1 MVKNKKKIE
10 DNKNQVLIETE
21 RLILR
26 NIDLKDIDTFLEYRN
41 DPIVAKYQSWEP
53 TLIRKQII
61 DFIKNLQTHE
71 IGEPGKWNQIV
82 WILKKNMVQI
92 GDCALK
98 VQEDNMQAELG
109 FTLSRNYQGKGYANE
124 ATGALMNYAFEKLGL
139 HRIFSITDCKNTSAI
154 KLLKNLGMRQEGH
167 FIENIFFKGAW
178 GDEYLFAILK
188 EEWSYKLN

>member
-1 MVKNKKKIE
+1 MFKNEKKID
-10 DNKNQVLIETE
+10 DNKNQILIETE

-26 NIDLKDIDTFLEYRN
+26 NIDLQDTDTFLDYRN

-53 TLIRKQII
+53 NLNRKQIN
-61 DFIKNLQTHE
+61 DFIKELQTQK

-82 WILKKNMVQI
+82 WILKKNMVHI

-109 FTLSRNYQGKGYANE
+109 FTLSRDYQGKGYAHE
-124 ATGALMNYAFEKLGL
+124 ATGALINYAFEELNL
-139 HRIFSITDCKNTSAI
+139 HRIFSITDCKNASAI

-167 FIENIFFKGAW
+167 FIENILFKGVW
-178 GDEYLFAILK
+178 GDEFLFAILQK
-188 EEWSYKLN
+188 ELSYN

>member
-1 MVKNKKKIE
+1 MFNNEKKNE
-10 DNKNQVLIETE
+10 DNKKQVLIETE

-26 NIDLKDIDTFLEYRN
+26 NIDFIYTDTFLEYRN

-53 TLIRKQII
+53 TLNRKQVR
-61 DFIKNLQTHE
+61 DFINNLQTHK

-82 WILKKNMVQI
+82 WILKKNLVHI

-109 FTLSRNYQGKGYANE
+109 FTLSRNYQGKGYAYE
-124 ATGALMNYAFEKLGL
+124 ATGALINYAFENLNL

-154 KLLKNLGMRQEGH
+154 KLLENLGMRQEGH
-167 FIENIFFKGAW
+167 FIENIFFKGEW
-178 GDEYLFAILK
+178 GDEFLFAILQK
-188 EEWSYKLN
+188 DWSHN

>member
-1 MVKNKKKIE
+1 MFKNKKKI
-10 DNKNQVLIETE
+10 DDIKNQVLIETE

-26 NIDLKDIDTFLEYRN
+26 NIDLQDTDTFLEYRN

-53 TLIRKQII
+53 TLNRKQVR
-61 DFIKNLQTHE
+61 DFIRGLQTHK

-82 WILKKNMVQI
+82 WILKKNMVHI

-109 FTLSRNYQGKGYANE
+109 FTLSRNYQGKGYAYE
-124 ATGALMNYAFEKLGL
+124 ATGALINYAFEELNL
-139 HRIFSITDCKNTSAI
+139 HRVFSITDCKNASAI

-167 FIENIFFKGAW
+167 YIENIFFKGAW
-178 GDEYLFAILK
+178 GDEYQFAILQK
-188 EEWSYKLN
+188 EWPNNIK

>member
-1 MVKNKKKIE
+1 MFNNEKKFE
-10 DNKNQVLIETE
+10 DNENQVLIETE

-26 NIDLKDIDTFLEYRN
+26 NIDLKDLDTFLEYRN
-41 DPIVAKYQSWEP
+41 DPSVAKYQSWEP
-53 TLIRKQII
+53 KLKREQVSA
-61 DFIKNLQTHE
+61 FIFELQNQK

-82 WILKKNMVQI
+82 WILKENMVHI

-109 FTLSRNYQGKGYANE
+109 FTLSGNYQGKGYARE
-124 ATGALMNYAFEKLGL
+124 ATNALIIYAFKNLNL

-154 KLLKNLGMRQEGH
+154 KLLKSLGMRQEGH

-178 GDEYLFAILK
+178 GDEFLFAILK
-188 EEWSYKLN
+188 KEWSYNEN

>member
-1 MVKNKKKIE
+1 M
-10 DNKNQVLIETE
+10 
-21 RLILR
+21 R
-26 NIDLKDIDTFLEYRN
+26 NIDLIDTDTFLKYRN

-53 TLIRKQII
+53 TLNRKQVS
-61 DFIKNLQTHE
+61 DFINDLQTHK

-82 WILKKNMVQI
+82 WILKKNMVHI

-109 FTLSRNYQGKGYANE
+109 FTLSRNYQGKGYAYE
-124 ATGALMNYAFEKLGL
+124 ATGALINYAFENLSL

-167 FIENIFFKGAW
+167 FIENIFFKGVW
-178 GDEYLFAILK
+178 GDEFLFAILEK
-188 EEWSYKLN
+188 DWSYN

>member
-1 MVKNKKKIE
+1 MFKNKKNI
-10 DNKNQVLIETE
+10 DDIKNQVLIETE

-26 NIDLKDIDTFLEYRN
+26 NIDLQDTDTFLEYRN

-53 TLIRKQII
+53 TLNRKQVS
-61 DFIKNLQTHE
+61 DFIRGLQTHK

-82 WILKKNMVQI
+82 WILKKNMVHI

-109 FTLSRNYQGKGYANE
+109 FTSSRNYQGKGYAYE
-124 ATGALMNYAFEKLGL
+124 ATGALINYVFEELNL
-139 HRIFSITDCKNTSAI
+139 HRVFSITDCKNTSAI
-154 KLLKNLGMRQEGH
+154 KLLRSLGMRQEGH

-178 GDEYLFAILK
+178 GDEYLFAILQK
-188 EEWSYKLN
+188 EWSFNKK